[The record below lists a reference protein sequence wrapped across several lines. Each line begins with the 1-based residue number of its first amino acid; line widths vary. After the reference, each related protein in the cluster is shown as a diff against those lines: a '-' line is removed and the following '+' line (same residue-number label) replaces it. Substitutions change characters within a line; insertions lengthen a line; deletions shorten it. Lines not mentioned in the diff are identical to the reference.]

1 MKHLMITW
9 TDVFNATGD
18 FFLWFFK
25 GIRVLG
31 QGPNV
36 LISVGVIGLLAYW
49 TIRLMRYKKEAQ
61 RNSTVE

>member
-1 MKHLMITW
+1 MITW

-25 GIRVLG
+25 GIKMLS

-36 LISVGVIGLLAYW
+36 LIWLLIIGGIFYW
-49 TIRLMRYKKEAQ
+49 TMRLSRYRKESR
-61 RNSTVE
+61 RNGTIE